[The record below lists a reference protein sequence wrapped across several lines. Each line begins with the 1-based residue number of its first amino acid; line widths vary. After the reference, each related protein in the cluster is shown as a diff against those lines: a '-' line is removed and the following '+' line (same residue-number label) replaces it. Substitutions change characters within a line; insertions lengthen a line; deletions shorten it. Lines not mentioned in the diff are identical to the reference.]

1 MTADI
6 PTPFELPAATV
17 LPEWIDMNGHMNVA
31 YYLLAFDL
39 ASDVFSDFLGL
50 TADYKK
56 RTNSATFAGDVHLVY
71 KREVKD
77 GDEAAILGAWY
88 ERGPVAL
95 AATVSLFDDHE
106 IDDLGRFFGGVGVEL
121 FGQVDVND
129 HVRLLG
135 GFNHLQPEDVHPGDY
150 RLTYALAG
158 VAYRYPHGVAFF
170 ETKVEDSRRSDGVR
184 NRRNIY
190 GIGLRFDF

>member
-77 GDEAAILGAWY
+77 GDPLRFTGRILDCDAKRVHFWLEMYHGTENY
-88 ERGPVAL
+88 L
-95 AATVSLFDDHE
+95 AATVEFLNLHVDMAVRRVAPMGAEKLAHIEAIRDAHAALPWPA
-106 IDDLGRFFGGVGVEL
+106 DVGRKMGI
-121 FGQVDVND
+121 
-129 HVRLLG
+129 
-135 GFNHLQPEDVHPGDY
+135 P
-150 RLTYALAG
+150 
-158 VAYRYPHGVAFF
+158 
-170 ETKVEDSRRSDGVR
+170 RRG
-184 NRRNIY
+184 
-190 GIGLRFDF
+190 